1 MIDLGSGRDMGDV
14 EKPKPEP
21 VKSPQD
27 LWNTFRQMMERD
39 GFDLSAAW
47 WKLIVEQ
54 MQWVSSSAARRDFE
68 ELCEAG
74 CFPLILASI
83 IGLIRLAPRLKP
95 FWKVMLLHPKERKKM
110 AAVLEKAAAMLG
122 DSFRDV
128 IAAEGEN
135 QKADYA
141 AIGRVPPSRLVSE
154 IRFWATMI
162 KIDLKLADELQVY
175 SLAEFTRYLL
185 VGYVRRATG
194 TFCDRNVS
202 GLTGAIVDSPDHNE
216 VAQRMWRYRNY
227 NRLETHLSWI
237 PDFLLEMSNDMRNEM
252 VHLT

>member
-1 MIDLGSGRDMGDV
+1 MVALLDGLGVVWGPIGRRAW
-14 EKPKPEP
+14 
-21 VKSPQD
+21 
-27 LWNTFRQMMERD
+27 LYRR
-39 GFDLSAAW
+39 SA
-47 WKLIVEQ
+47 K
-54 MQWVSSSAARRDFE
+54 
-68 ELCEAG
+68 G
-74 CFPLILASI
+74 
-83 IGLIRLAPRLKP
+83 
-95 FWKVMLLHPKERKKM
+95 
-110 AAVLEKAAAMLG
+110 
-122 DSFRDV
+122 DV

-154 IRFWATMI
+154 VRFWATMI

-175 SLAEFTRYLL
+175 SLAELTRYLL

-237 PDFLLEMSNDMRNEM
+237 PDLLLGMSNDMRNEM

>member
-68 ELCEAG
+68 ELWEAG

-83 IGLIRLAPRLKP
+83 IGLIPLAPHLKP
-95 FWKVMLLHPKERKKM
+95 FLKGIILNPQQSKTM
-110 AAVLEKAAAMLG
+110 AAGLEKSAPML
-122 DSFRDV
+122 RD
-128 IAAEGEN
+128 
-135 QKADYA
+135 
-141 AIGRVPPSRLVSE
+141 
-154 IRFWATMI
+154 
-162 KIDLKLADELQVY
+162 
-175 SLAEFTRYLL
+175 
-185 VGYVRRATG
+185 
-194 TFCDRNVS
+194 
-202 GLTGAIVDSPDHNE
+202 
-216 VAQRMWRYRNY
+216 
-227 NRLETHLSWI
+227 
-237 PDFLLEMSNDMRNEM
+237 
-252 VHLT
+252 